1 MKKINYENVTIE
13 NIQNLYKTG
22 YIKEIIFDAD
32 NKEIRLSES
41 DLLVIENAI
50 NKLVESIKPL
60 VESVYNFARKMAN
73 VFMEISYNLGSCL
86 NRKITKKKFIK
97 LLQSEGIQRNR
108 ITEIVKNNKEP
119 YTYRK
124 YYKTLLSFKR

>member
-1 MKKINYENVTIE
+1 MKKINYENVKIE

-22 YIKEIIFDAD
+22 YVKEIIFDAD

-60 VESVYNFARKMAN
+60 VESVYNFARKMTN
-73 VFMEISYNLGSCL
+73 VFMEIFYNLGSCL

-97 LLQSEGIQRNR
+97 LLQRIQRNS
-108 ITEIVKNNKEP
+108 ITAIVNNNKEP

-124 YYKTLLSFKR
+124 YYKTLLNFKR

>member
-13 NIQNLYKTG
+13 NIQNLYNTG

-60 VESVYNFARKMAN
+60 VESMYNFARKMTNAI
-73 VFMEISYNLGSCL
+73 FGTFY

-124 YYKTLLSFKR
+124 YYKTLLNFKR